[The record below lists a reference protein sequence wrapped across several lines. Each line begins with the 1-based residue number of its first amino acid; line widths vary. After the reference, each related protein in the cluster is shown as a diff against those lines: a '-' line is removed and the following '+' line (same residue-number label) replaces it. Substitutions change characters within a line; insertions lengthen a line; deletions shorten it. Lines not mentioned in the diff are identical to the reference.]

1 MKTKAISLVHVI
13 LYSITSGQ
21 FSPIYRTSSSNEE
34 AGDRKKKQGN
44 MEKILQKEL
53 EVLILL
59 HSELR
64 PNKFYIMAVQFDSI
78 RLYPT
83 I

>member
-1 MKTKAISLVHVI
+1 
-13 LYSITSGQ
+13 
-21 FSPIYRTSSSNEE
+21 
-34 AGDRKKKQGN
+34 